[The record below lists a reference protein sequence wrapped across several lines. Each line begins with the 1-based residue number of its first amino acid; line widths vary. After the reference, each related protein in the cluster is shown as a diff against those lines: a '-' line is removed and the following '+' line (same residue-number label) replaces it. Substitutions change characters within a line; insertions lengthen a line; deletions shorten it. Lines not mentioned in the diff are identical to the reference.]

1 MSEEKT
7 VIDALKEKV
16 RVYKQTV
23 DELEKAQKTAEK
35 YQAHRNSVGELAE
48 NQLLQKDFE
57 AFYAARRLFIYTD
70 TLAVIASTRADQIKE
85 KLAAQILEII
95 DTIALLT

>member
-35 YQAHRNSVGELAE
+35 YQAYRKSIRELAE
-48 NQLLQKDFE
+48 SSLFQKDFE
-57 AFYAARRLFIYTD
+57 SFYAARRLFIDTD

-95 DTIALLT
+95 NTIALLT